1 MLNIREANMTA
12 GTLVLYI
19 PSFRTALATTHG
31 ALQFRYSF
39 ERLDA
44 ETDKILKLR
53 EAKSPSRDGK
63 FAECVE
69 ESNGSLS

>member
-1 MLNIREANMTA
+1 MTA

-19 PSFRTALATTHG
+19 PSFRTTFDANDGTF
-31 ALQFRYSF
+31 QFPYSF